1 MSNHYRFIARFSL
14 LAAILILQGCGALL
28 PKSIETAPTPT
39 IETMPEPIVAAPA
52 PKSAASI
59 VATKPRPVVPKQSPT
74 PSAKPK
80 LEARNTGR
88 YFQFDGPGEIAPEQ
102 LENIAEPK
110 PRDEP
115 LATFANR
122 RYVVFGR
129 AYTPQ
134 TERKVQR
141 EVGFA
146 SWYGRQFHGR
156 KTATGDQYDMYA
168 MTAAHPTL
176 PLPSY
181 VRVTNLANQRSVIVR
196 VNDRGPFLNNR
207 IIDLSYAAAAKLGYA
222 RQGST
227 RVAVETLLPA
237 GPLDQPSNLIVA
249 AAPRVDQRGH
259 TVAVSDIGSGL
270 RLKE

>member
-1 MSNHYRFIARFSL
+1 MSNHYRFTARIAL
-14 LAAILILQGCGALL
+14 LGAVLILQGCGALL
-28 PKSIETAPTPT
+28 PKSMETTPAPTV
-39 IETMPEPIVAAPA
+39 ETMPEPVVVTPAPKPAAPIVAA
-52 PKSAASI
+52 
-59 VATKPRPVVPKQSPT
+59 KPRPVAPKPSPALI
-74 PSAKPK
+74 AKPK

-88 YFQFDGPGEIAPEQ
+88 YFQSDGPGELAPEQ
-102 LENIAEPK
+102 LENVAEPK

-156 KTATGDQYDMYA
+156 KTSIGDQYDMYA

-207 IIDLSYAAAAKLGYA
+207 IIDLSYAAASKLGYVQ
-222 RQGST
+222 QGSA
-227 RVAVETLLPA
+227 RVSVETLLPA

-249 AAPRVDQRGH
+249 AAPRVDPRSN